1 MSGQVSKNDASG
13 FKAKGG
19 TADILNAVN
28 MEHTQEALIDNVNS
42 ELQETAKTEALA
54 VREQW
59 EASQKRAQVE
69 DDEFDDDDFLN
80 DAEAQDLQNKRLQA
94 MQQKCAPQPPERSL
108 RLRGRRSASRA
119 PARRGPRPPPP
130 RVLWRFPRRYALERQ
145 LQAAGHGEYREITEE
160 EFLKEVCGSQ
170 WVVVHFHHHEFFRCK
185 IVDKHLRIIAQ
196 QKNALTCKF
205 LTLNAEKC
213 APNRRMRELSAP
225 HASCTSGMS
234 WAVVLAPRRLVRVQG
249 NEPPPRHSPPRR
261 VRVDLCALARR
272 HPTPHPLP
280 IPNASPLPGGTLLSG
295 RAPFF
300 VAKLA
305 VQMLPTI
312 IVFKDGIVHET
323 LAGFDDLGAKDEFR
337 TEVRH
342 GTQPHR
348 HTALTATAHAPLP
361 MRRCP
366 PNTAH
371 VAPPAHRTHPCT
383 APTRAPHPP
392 AHRTARV
399 CWDRLRTLMRAR
411 MRDDA
416 NAPSSTA
423 SCVGGGAP
431 QVLEHWFSKA
441 GCLKMKKAAIA
452 KACANSDDEDENS
465 DDEED

>member
-94 MQQKCAPQPPERSL
+94 MQQK
-108 RLRGRRSASRA
+108 
-119 PARRGPRPPPP
+119 
-130 RVLWRFPRRYALERQ
+130 YALERQ

-205 LTLNAEKC
+205 LTLNAEK
-213 APNRRMRELSAP
+213 
-225 HASCTSGMS
+225 
-234 WAVVLAPRRLVRVQG
+234 
-249 NEPPPRHSPPRR
+249 
-261 VRVDLCALARR
+261 
-272 HPTPHPLP
+272 
-280 IPNASPLPGGTLLSG
+280 
-295 RAPFF
+295 APFF

-337 TEVRH
+337 TEV
-342 GTQPHR
+342 
-348 HTALTATAHAPLP
+348 
-361 MRRCP
+361 
-366 PNTAH
+366 
-371 VAPPAHRTHPCT
+371 
-383 APTRAPHPP
+383 
-392 AHRTARV
+392 
-399 CWDRLRTLMRAR
+399 
-411 MRDDA
+411 
-416 NAPSSTA
+416 
-423 SCVGGGAP
+423 
-431 QVLEHWFSKA
+431 LEHWFSKA